1 MSVQSRGHRK
11 ADTLVATAEPASGRI
26 VRTVSDIIDN
36 LGATDMG
43 ITYCG
48 GTDRTEVSHADFR
61 RKCHDLATRW
71 RSLGVQPGDRVALIS
86 VDEQEFTAG
95 YLSAIRAGVIP
106 VPLYPPVNVLQLD
119 GYLARL
125 RRICQL
131 TGARVCLTSS
141 VTSTLLASADL
152 PCPVLE
158 FPALHEADPLDEP
171 LPVANADD
179 IAFLQFTGGST
190 GEPRGVVI
198 THGALVRNVRAILDA
213 VEIAPER
220 DRTVSWLPLYHDM
233 GLIAF
238 LFAPLMAQFDAVLMS
253 PLQFVR
259 NPLAFL
265 REMSTFGGTIAS
277 APNFA
282 YALMT
287 RYADRAA
294 QAGIDLSHWRYA
306 ACGAEPI
313 RPEVLRAFARAYR
326 PLGFRADALAP
337 GYGLAEAT
345 LAVTMTRPGTGLT
358 TTTRLDEPSKTGEKR
373 TVERAAV
380 GTAVSG
386 VELRVVD
393 EAGADIEAGC
403 EGEILV
409 RSTSQGAGYYG
420 DPEATA
426 ATWRDGW
433 LHTGDLGFIRDT
445 QLYVT
450 GRIKDVVIVNGRN
463 YQPQDIEDAA
473 QTVSGVRPGN
483 VAAFAVQ
490 RTDGEGVQ
498 IVAELKPDI
507 AADDT
512 LRSAITESVQ
522 ARIGVPVVG
531 VAFLERGALPKTSSG
546 KLRRRATAASFAEGD
561 LKCI

>member
-1 MSVQSRGHRK
+1 MSVQSRGHGS
-11 ADTLVATAEPASGRI
+11 AGTSVAAAEPPTGHNL
-26 VRTVSDIIDN
+26 RTVSDIIDN
-36 LGATDMG
+36 LSATDRG
-43 ITYCG
+43 ITYCCG
-48 GTDRTEVSHADFR
+48 ADRTKVSHADFR
-61 RKCHDLATRW
+61 GKCHDLASRW
-71 RSLGVQPGDRVALIS
+71 RSLGVQPGDRVALIV
-86 VDEQEFTAG
+86 VDEQEFAAG

-125 RRICQL
+125 RRICEL
-131 TGARVCLTSS
+131 TEARVCMTSS
-141 VTSTLLASADL
+141 MMSTLLASAEL

-158 FPALHEADPLDEP
+158 FPVLHEADPLDEP

-190 GEPRGVVI
+190 GDPRGVVI
-198 THGALVRNVRAILDA
+198 THGALVRNVRAIIETI
-213 VEIAPER
+213 EIAPER

-233 GLIAF
+233 GLIGF
-238 LFAPLMAQFDAVLMS
+238 LFTPLMAQFDAVLMP
-253 PLQFVR
+253 PLQFIR

-294 QAGIDLSHWRYA
+294 QAGIDLSRWRYA
-306 ACGAEPI
+306 GCGAEPI
-313 RPEVLRAFARAYR
+313 RPEVLRAFARAYS
-326 PLGFRADALAP
+326 PLGLRADALAP

-345 LAVTMTRPGTGLT
+345 MVVTMPRPGTGLIT
-358 TTTRLDEPSKTGEKR
+358 TTTPDEQSKRGEKR
-373 TVERAAV
+373 MVERAAV
-380 GTAVSG
+380 GTPVSG

-393 EAGADIEAGC
+393 ETGADVEAGC

-409 RSTSQGAGYYG
+409 RSTSQGSGYYR

-433 LHTGDLGFIRDT
+433 IHTGDLGFIRDE

-450 GRIKDVVIVNGRN
+450 GRIKDLVIVNGRK
-463 YQPQDIEDAA
+463 YQPHDIEDAA
-473 QTVSGVRPGN
+473 QTVPGVRPGN
-483 VAAFAVQ
+483 VAAFAVE

-498 IVAELKPDI
+498 IVAELKPEI
-507 AADDT
+507 AADDA
-512 LRSAITESVQ
+512 LRSAISQSVQ

-531 VAFLERGALPKTSSG
+531 VAFLERDALPKTSSG
-546 KLRRRATAASFAEGD
+546 KLRRRATAALFAEGD